1 MPKMPNIPSREVLR
15 IIDANL
21 NRAREA
27 LRAVE
32 DVFRFCLSDK
42 PLSAQIKEMRHDL
55 ATAARE
61 LGPALLLTARD
72 SVGDVGRELVV
83 KSQRRGYAALV
94 DMAGANMKRAEE
106 ALRVLAESARLAAP
120 ALAARFEKMRFCV
133 YEIERNHLPRIS
145 RANRLENVLLYALV
159 TGAISPLP
167 LRMMVARL
175 VEGGVDMVQ
184 LREKTMP
191 DGEFARLAEK
201 IRDIC
206 RKGGALFIVN
216 DRVDIAAAVGAD
228 GAHLGQD
235 DMPPAYA
242 RRVLGENGVI
252 GVSTNSLA
260 AAKKA
265 VAGGADYVAIGPVF
279 QSQVAPDKKAI
290 GPETAAR
297 VTGTLHVPVFAIGGI
312 TASRLGLL
320 TGAGCGRVAVCT
332 ALLWAGDPA
341 AEARKFRKVIE
352 KNFRGGRKAH

>member
-21 NRAREA
+21 NRCREA

-42 PLSAQIKEMRHDL
+42 PLSAQIKEMRHGL
-55 ATAARE
+55 AAAARE
-61 LGPALLLTARD
+61 FGPALLLTARD
-72 SVGDVGRELVV
+72 SATDVGRELVA
-83 KSQRRGYAALV
+83 KNQKREYAGTA
-94 DMAGANMKRAEE
+94 DMAAANVKRAEE
-106 ALRVLAESARLAAP
+106 ALRVLAETARLAAP
-120 ALAARFEKMRFCV
+120 ALAARFEKMRFEV
-133 YEIERNHLPRIS
+133 YEIERKHLPRLW
-145 RANRLENVLLYALV
+145 RMNRLETALLYPLV
-159 TGAISPLP
+159 TSAISPMPLP
-167 LRMMVARL
+167 TMVNLL
-175 VEGGVDMVQ
+175 VDGGVDAIQ

-216 DRVDIAAAVGAD
+216 DRVGIAAAVGAD
-228 GAHLGQD
+228 GVHLGQD

-242 RRVLGENGVI
+242 RRVLGENGII

-260 AAKKA
+260 AAKGA
-265 VAGGADYVAIGPVF
+265 VAGGADYVAIGPAF
-279 QSQVAPDKKAI
+279 ASQVAPEKRAI
-290 GPETAAR
+290 GPEVAAR

-332 ALLWAGDPA
+332 ALLWAKDPA
-341 AEARKFRKVIE
+341 AEARKFKRILE
-352 KNFRGGRKAH
+352 KNFRKVSRK